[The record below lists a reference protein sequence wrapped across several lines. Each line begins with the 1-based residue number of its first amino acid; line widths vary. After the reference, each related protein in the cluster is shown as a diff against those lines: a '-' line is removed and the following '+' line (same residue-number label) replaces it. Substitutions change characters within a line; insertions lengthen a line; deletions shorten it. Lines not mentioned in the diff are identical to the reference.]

1 MNTLKRV
8 LTGTLALAMSASM
21 LAACGGDDSS
31 ASSTTGGNN
40 STGTN
45 DSTASGDKTVIKV
58 YTFTDETQG
67 MINDYLAANP
77 DVAAKY
83 DFQVTLE
90 AKAADYIQKVSAA
103 LAGDDAPD
111 LFVADADYAQLFA
124 GLEGT
129 ATLAELGVDFDEN
142 DYYAYMLDFTTVD
155 GNRMAISHQAAP
167 GAVLYR
173 TDYAEQYLG
182 VKTPEEM
189 QEKLS
194 DWDKFKAVADE
205 LKKND
210 IAMVSGIDEVKR
222 CFMANR
228 NTAWVDADM
237 NYQIDEALIKQYLE
251 VTKYLAD
258 NEEVAY
264 AQNTQ
269 WNPEWYE
276 GMKEGVFCYFGCT
289 WYLHYT
295 IKPNCLAT
303 LSGKD
308 ADGNATATDADY
320 VDGNGSFGKWGMI
333 QGPMPYFWGGTWW
346 YGSDKAAADPAK
358 KEAVAGVIEYYTCN
372 AETMTAYAKKSG
384 DFVSKKSVVDAIK
397 SDEAFKNPFLG
408 GQNHYEFFA
417 QAAASVNAKTMSK
430 YDDTFNTAV
439 NDATTKYVLEGA
451 SMDDAIA
458 YIKEYAMSNIEGLK

>member
-31 ASSTTGGNN
+31 ASSAGGNN

-58 YTFTDETQG
+58 YTFTTETQD
-67 MINDYLAANP
+67 MVDKYLKAKPEMAE
-77 DVAAKY
+77 KY
-83 DFQVTLE
+83 DFQITLE
-90 AKAADYIQKVSAA
+90 AKAEDYIQKVSAA

-111 LFVADADYAQLFA
+111 LFLADADYAQLFA

-129 ATLAELGVDFDEN
+129 ATLKELGVDFDEN

-155 GNRMAISHQAAP
+155 GNRMAISHQATP

-194 DWDKFKAVADE
+194 DWDKFKDVAKT
-205 LKKND
+205 LKENN
-210 IAMVSGIDEVKR
+210 IYMVSGIDEVKR

-228 NTAWVDADM
+228 NTAWVDADL
-237 NYQIDEALIKQYLE
+237 NYQIDEPLVKQYLE
-251 VTKYLAD
+251 VTKHLAD
-258 NEEVAY
+258 NGYTQKV
-264 AQNTQ
+264 QNTQ
-269 WNPEWYE
+269 WNPEWYA
-276 GMKEGVFCYFGCT
+276 GMKQDVFCYFGCT

-295 IKPNCLAT
+295 IKPNCLTT
-303 LSGKD
+303 LSGTN
-308 ADGNATATDADY
+308 ADGNAEATKEDY
-320 VDGNGSFGKWGMI
+320 VEGNGSYGKWGMVT
-333 QGPMPYFWGGTWW
+333 GPMPYFWGGTWW
-346 YGSDKAAADPAK
+346 YGSDKAAADATK
-358 KEAVAGVIEYYTCN
+358 KEAVADIIEFYTCD
-372 AETMTAYAKKSG
+372 AEAMTQYAKDSG
-384 DFVSKKSVVDAIK
+384 DFVSKKSVVEAIK
-397 SDEAFKNPFLG
+397 NDESFNNTFLG
-408 GQNHYEFFA
+408 GQNHYVFFA
-417 QAAASVNAKTMSK
+417 EAASKVNAKTMSK
-430 YDDTFNTAV
+430 YDDTFNSAI
-439 NDATTKYVLEGA
+439 NEATNKYVLEGA

-458 YIKEYAMSNIEGLK
+458 HIKNYASSKIEGLK